1 MATGD
6 GDFGDG
12 SSYLTPFDIFF
23 NTSDNG
29 YQILNV
35 NFFNVSG
42 TQEGS
47 FVRNFRESVSLW
59 FYAMRMIATI
69 ILLCILI
76 YVGIRMA
83 LSSVAEDRAKYKK
96 MLVDWVC
103 SLALI
108 FLLQYI
114 ALGIIYLNDAL
125 VKSLRAIIANGSDSG
140 VQGFMADFM
149 DKLAISSSLGAG
161 ITSIVSVFLYCG
173 IVAQTIMF
181 FIAYVNRML
190 KIGFLIIISPLI
202 SLTYSI
208 DKMGDGKAQAL
219 NTWLKEFA
227 YTILIQPFH
236 CIMYIALINTA
247 FKLVQETQI
256 LPTNLL
262 PALLKSAGFNQLA
275 NGVLVMLCLK
285 FVKDGEEIVRKI
297 FGFDDDNSKTS
308 MAAGAIASMALINNA
323 NKLGV
328 STRKG
333 INTAKNGIKTFS
345 SAVGSDASKVKN
357 AIGNK
362 LPKGLTNNLSKAKTK
377 TKANGN
383 FGKLVSNTKN
393 SKIGKKALKLKNKA
407 KTFKENH
414 KYKGSGLQKAIDFS
428 RNKIG
433 KNMPKALGM
442 MAMAMAYATGD
453 TNLLEANAIRS
464 GITEG
469 SQEFFDSTTHSQA
482 YNNME
487 NLRRTE
493 KRDYKKVENSLKE
506 ANEKIEGLGY
516 DRNISAEE
524 VKNMMKSDKF
534 KKMQKK
540 AEQMKNGLDTA
551 NRMVDQAKQDLA
563 KAQSKKAN
571 AKTSAEEQKASQ
583 EIFRAQQVLKAR
595 EDSAKRAEELYN
607 SSQSDVDTYKE
618 LEKAVNERDSKQ
630 SELDNFNTDEAKYQR
645 MVRKTTGP
653 SQSELEDSKNR
664 ILQLILKLQKEQNN
678 NSGPSSDKEIEDA
691 VNIANYMS
699 NKINRD
705 VANNEKEIDTENM
718 INQMGFKNN
727 SNTFNE
733 LNEALEEYSELQ
745 SGVHIAKQFQYNQ
758 SYSNSTESLMK
769 AFLNRL

>member
-42 TQEGS
+42 AQEGS

-149 DKLAISSSLGAG
+149 DKLAISSSLGVG
-161 ITSIVSVFLYCG
+161 ITSIVAVFLYCG

-219 NTWLKEFA
+219 NNWLKEFA

-275 NGVLVMLCLK
+275 NGVLVILCLK

-297 FGFDDDNSKTS
+297 FGFADDNSKTS

-323 NKLGV
+323 NRLGV

-362 LPKGLTNNLSKAKTK
+362 LPKGLTNNLSKAKAK
-377 TKANGN
+377 TNGN

>member
-42 TQEGS
+42 AQEGS

-114 ALGIIYLNDAL
+114 ALGIIYLNDAI
-125 VKSLRAIIANGSDSG
+125 VKSLRTIMVSLSEGNVTDFINSFMNELVYSSTLG
-140 VQGFMADFM
+140 V
-149 DKLAISSSLGAG
+149 G
-161 ITSIVSVFLYCG
+161 ITSFVSLALYCG

-181 FIAYVNRML
+181 FVAYVNRML
-190 KIGFLIIISPLI
+190 KVGFLIIISPLI
-202 SLTYSI
+202 SITYSI

-219 NTWLKEFA
+219 NNWLKEFA

-275 NGVLVMLCLK
+275 NGVLVILCLK

-297 FGFDDDNSKTS
+297 FGFADDNSKTS

-323 NKLGV
+323 NRLGV

-362 LPKGLTNNLSKAKTK
+362 LPKGLTNNLSKAKAK
-377 TKANGN
+377 TNGN

>member
-219 NTWLKEFA
+219 NSWMKEFMLNV
-227 YTILIQPFH
+227 LIQPFH
-236 CIMYIALINTA
+236 CILFLVFASASIELIQSDGSLAALVLSIICMGFINR
-247 FKLVQETQI
+247 
-256 LPTNLL
+256 
-262 PALLKSAGFNQLA
+262 
-275 NGVLVMLCLK
+275 
-285 FVKDGEEIVRKI
+285 GEKIIREI
-297 FGFDDDNSKTS
+297 FGFSQASSLGETVASIAAVKTIGS
-308 MAAGAIASMALINNA
+308 AA
-323 NKLGV
+323 
-328 STRKG
+328 
-333 INTAKNGIKTFS
+333 
-345 SAVGSDASKVKN
+345 
-357 AIGNK
+357 
-362 LPKGLTNNLSKAKTK
+362 
-377 TKANGN
+377 TKAGST
-383 FGKLVSNTKN
+383 VMKN
-393 SKIGKKALKLKNKA
+393 SKFGKNI
-407 KTFKENH
+407 
-414 KYKGSGLQKAIDFS
+414 S
-428 RNKIG
+428 NKI
-433 KNMPKALGM
+433 
-442 MAMAMAYATGD
+442 
-453 TNLLEANAIRS
+453 S
-464 GITEG
+464 
-469 SQEFFDSTTHSQA
+469 SS
-482 YNNME
+482 
-487 NLRRTE
+487 
-493 KRDYKKVENSLKE
+493 
-506 ANEKIEGLGY
+506 
-516 DRNISAEE
+516 
-524 VKNMMKSDKF
+524 KF
-534 KKMQKK
+534 
-540 AEQMKNGLDTA
+540 
-551 NRMVDQAKQDLA
+551 
-563 KAQSKKAN
+563 AQSKARKSN
-571 AKTSAEEQKASQ
+571 RHSWKFQQKSFA
-583 EIFRAQQVLKAR
+583 ICCWR
-595 EDSAKRAEELYN
+595 
-607 SSQSDVDTYKE
+607 
-618 LEKAVNERDSKQ
+618 NECCIRSW
-630 SELDNFNTDEAKYQR
+630 T
-645 MVRKTTGP
+645 
-653 SQSELEDSKNR
+653 
-664 ILQLILKLQKEQNN
+664 
-678 NSGPSSDKEIEDA
+678 
-691 VNIANYMS
+691 
-699 NKINRD
+699 
-705 VANNEKEIDTENM
+705 
-718 INQMGFKNN
+718 
-727 SNTFNE
+727 
-733 LNEALEEYSELQ
+733 
-745 SGVHIAKQFQYNQ
+745 
-758 SYSNSTESLMK
+758 
-769 AFLNRL
+769 